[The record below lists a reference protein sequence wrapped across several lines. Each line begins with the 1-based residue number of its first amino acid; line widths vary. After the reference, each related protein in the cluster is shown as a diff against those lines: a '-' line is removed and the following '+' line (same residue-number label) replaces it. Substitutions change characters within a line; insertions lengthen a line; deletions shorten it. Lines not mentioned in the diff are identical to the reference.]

1 MEVIEKKITDIRPY
15 ERNPRINDDAV
26 GAVMN
31 SIKEFGWQQPIVVDQ
46 DGVIIVG
53 HTRYKAAKKLKLKT
67 VPVVVA
73 ELSEEQARAYRI
85 ADNSTNGLATWDYD
99 LLLPELEGLSYDM
112 ADFGLDLT
120 STEDDE
126 GDLDPDDIIEDD
138 YEIPEEVEP
147 QVKLGEVWR
156 CGEHVL
162 LCGDATSEADVD
174 KLIKA
179 GGGGVDLVLTDPPY
193 GISIVTVKSPKDDD
207 KTGKKGTVGGGG
219 PTHFKGTVGGGC
231 IVPASEYYPVIGD
244 DTTETAEKSYKVLK
258 KVCDKL
264 ILWGGNYFTDFLDQ
278 SDGWIIWDKR
288 NDGVSNNFADG
299 EMAWCSFHTPLRI
312 FRQVWMGMV
321 REGESG
327 KRVHPTQKP
336 VRTLAQIIDKFSD
349 KGTVVMDVFGGS
361 GSTMIACEQTDRQCL
376 MMELDPHYCDVII
389 NRWEQF
395 TGKQAEKV
403 VG

>member
-1 MEVIEKKITDIRPY
+1 MQVVEKKITDIRPY

-46 DGVIIVG
+46 GGVIIVG

-85 ADNSTNGLATWDYD
+85 ADNSTNGIATWDYD

-147 QVKLGEVWR
+147 KVKLGEVWR

-162 LCGDATSEADVD
+162 VCGDATSEADVD

-179 GGGGVDLVLTDPPY
+179 GGGW
-193 GISIVTVKSPKDDD
+193 S
-207 KTGKKGTVGGGG
+207 G
-219 PTHFKGTVGGGC
+219 P
-231 IVPASEYYPVIGD
+231 
-244 DTTETAEKSYKVLK
+244 
-258 KVCDKL
+258 
-264 ILWGGNYFTDFLDQ
+264 
-278 SDGWIIWDKR
+278 R
-288 NDGVSNNFADG
+288 
-299 EMAWCSFHTPLRI
+299 
-312 FRQVWMGMV
+312 
-321 REGESG
+321 
-327 KRVHPTQKP
+327 
-336 VRTLAQIIDKFSD
+336 
-349 KGTVVMDVFGGS
+349 
-361 GSTMIACEQTDRQCL
+361 
-376 MMELDPHYCDVII
+376 PH
-389 NRWEQF
+389 
-395 TGKQAEKV
+395 
-403 VG
+403 